1 MALTRD
7 ITVEWDCNWKTSV
20 DAFNESYHVQG
31 IHPQLMW
38 YLHDL
43 DIQIDCYERHNR
55 YLIPFGTWSPRVR
68 RPPSIPDPIKVIMKK
83 AGMDPADYDEPLEN
97 IRRDVQ
103 QRKRKHGPA
112 QGKDYS
118 RLNDDQLTDDYHYL
132 IFPNVTLNV
141 HADDLML
148 FRQRPHPTDPD
159 RMFYD
164 IWTFELVP
172 DGQGAAGAAASTS
185 ISSTATSRSAWCST
199 RTRRT
204 CPACRPACIRRASRA
219 SGSARRSCASGTST
233 RSSTTTLRTGRQA
246 ARRRLSERRASA
258 KRVRMTAP
266 LSAAQLQRAYRQM
279 KTIREF
285 EERLHV
291 EIATGEIAGFTH
303 LYAGQEAVAV
313 GVCEHLTDADYIVT
327 THRGH
332 GHCIAK
338 GCDVIGMMKE
348 IYGRAD
354 GLCKGKGGSMHI
366 ADVTMGMLGANGI
379 VGGGPPLAV
388 GAAHR
393 LPQSRQRQGQ
403 RRVRRRRRCN
413 QGTAFEAMNMA
424 VVLKVPAI
432 FVFENNH
439 YSEHTGGIYA
449 VGSKDIAGRAR
460 GFGMPAEKC
469 DGADFFSVYEA
480 AGRLLEH
487 AARGEGPATL
497 EATITRFYG
506 HFEGDPQR
514 YRAKDEVEAA
524 ARDDGLPQDFPRAR
538 HRGTLARRRATLD
551 AIDAEVLELI
561 DGAVTDG
568 QGRAAAARVGD
579 RRPTSTSPTERAPCH
594 RNHFATRST
603 RRMHLEMERDASHHR
618 ARRGRLGRR
627 RRHGGQA
634 RGLGRHLRRHQGP
647 AAEVRREPRDRH
659 ADLRIAR
666 SSAPPAAP
674 RSPACARSPS

>member
-1 MALTRD
+1 MTARSSVFPDLETFPQGAPPCRGLVEVRCDTWGGFVWFSLNPDVDPLRDFLEPMPLHLDPYNFPKMALTRD

-43 DIQIDCYERHNR
+43 DIQIDCYERHSR
-55 YLIPFGTWSPRVR
+55 YLIPFATWSPRVR
-68 RPPSIPDPIKVIMKK
+68 RPPSIPDPIKVIMKT

-97 IRRDVQ
+97 LRRDVQ
-103 QRKRKHGPA
+103 QWKRKHGPA

-132 IFPNVTLNV
+132 IFPNVSLNV

-164 IWTFELVP
+164 IWTFELVA
-172 DGQGAAGAAASTS
+172 DGHEPPERPRHQHF
-185 ISSTATSRSAWCST
+185 RAWREVDRPRARPGC
-199 RTRRT
+199 RE
-204 CPACRPACIRRASRA
+204 PARRAGRHA
-219 SGSARRSCASGTST
+219 FRRLQGIVDRFAGIAHPAFPQGH
-233 RSSTTTLRTGRQA
+233 RRLHLRTWQET
-246 ARRRLSERRASA
+246 ARRRLNERRSMNDLISA

-266 LSAAQLQRAYRQM
+266 LSKAQLQRAYRQM

-291 EIATGEIAGFTH
+291 EIATGEIPGFTH

-313 GVCEHLTDADYIVT
+313 GVCEHLDDADYIVS

-338 GCDVIGMMKE
+338 GCDVVGMMHE

-366 ADVTMGMLGANGI
+366 ADVTKGMLGANAI

-388 GAAHR
+388 GAAIACR
-393 LPQSRQRQGQ
+393 NRGKNNVSIAFGGDGS
-403 RRVRRRRRCN
+403 CN
-413 QGTAFEAMNMA
+413 QGTVFEAMNMA

-432 FVFENNH
+432 FVIEDNG
-439 YSEHTGGIYA
+439 YSEHTGKDYA

-469 DGADFFSVYEA
+469 DGADFFSVFEA
-480 AGRLLEH
+480 AGRLIDR
-487 AARGEGPATL
+487 ARKGEGPATL

-506 HFEGDPQR
+506 HFEGDPQL
-514 YRAKDEVEAA
+514 YRAKDEVKRQRETM
-524 ARDDGLPQDFPRAR
+524 DCLKNFRAR
-538 HRGTLARRRATLD
+538 VTAEQWLDDATLD
-551 AIDAEVLELI
+551 AIDAEVLELV
-561 DGAVTDG
+561 DGAVKT
-568 QGRAAAARVGD
+568 AKA
-579 RRPTSTSPTERAPCH
+579 
-594 RNHFATRST
+594 
-603 RRMHLEMERDASHHR
+603 
-618 ARRGRLGRR
+618 
-627 RRHGGQA
+627 
-634 RGLGRHLRRHQGP
+634 
-647 AAEVRREPRDRH
+647 
-659 ADLRIAR
+659 
-666 SSAPPAAP
+666 APPP
-674 RSPACARSPS
+674 PESEIMTDVYISY